1 MGITGP
7 PGGAGVPAGKAPVA
21 MEYLRWRDDG
31 TPAAGTFEGWPK
43 TLAEFT
49 MLDPCCG
56 SGHFLV
62 AAFNLLVP
70 LRMHDEG
77 LSAEQAC
84 DAVLRDNLFG
94 LELDPRCTQIAAFA
108 LALAAWKYPGPDGQP
123 LGYRPLPPL
132 NIACSGQGVVGSKED
147 WAKFANGDGR
157 FREGMERLYD
167 LFEKAPTSAR

>member
-1 MGITGP
+1 MFT
-7 PGGAGVPAGKAPVA
+7 
-21 MEYLRWRDDG
+21 YLRWRDDG

-43 TLAEFT
+43 TLKEFT

-62 AAFNLLVP
+62 AGFHLLVP

-77 LSAEQAC
+77 LSAKEAV
-84 DAVLRDNLFG
+84 DAVLRENLFG

-108 LALAAWKYPGPDGQP
+108 LALAAWKYPGENGEP

-132 NIACSGQGVVGSKED
+132 NIACSGQGVVGTKEN
-147 WAKFANGDGR
+147 WAKFGNGDAR

-167 LFEKAPTSAR
+167 LFREGPGRSAHSSIREP